1 MLVVTGAT
9 GFLGN
14 VLVRTLLA
22 GGAGPVRSLAR
33 PTSDLASLAGLQTEI
48 VHADIGETASLA
60 SAFTGADTVFHV
72 AGTVSITRGGLT
84 QLRETNVEGTRNV
97 IAACRQARVRR
108 LMYCSSIHAFV
119 VPPRGSCITED
130 SPVDPD
136 RCTGSYDRS
145 KAEATLLVRE
155 AAARGMDVVT
165 VHPTGVVGPYD
176 FRPSP
181 MGELLLQCARGR
193 LPAYVDG
200 AYNFV
205 DVRDVAAGIA
215 AAATKGTSGAGYI
228 LAGDNVTVRALMQT
242 VEAVTGTPA
251 PRLRMPIGLLKSI
264 SFLIPVYYWATR
276 QTPLFTTYSLDVIS
290 SGCDMTSAK
299 AERELGYTARPFRE
313 TVEDAVSWFR
323 EQGMLEKV

>member
-22 GGAGPVRSLAR
+22 GGAGWVRSLAR
-33 PTSDLASLAGLQTEI
+33 PTSDLASLAGLDTEI
-48 VHADIGETASLA
+48 VHADLGDPASLV

-84 QLRETNVEGTRNV
+84 RLRETNVEGTRNV
-97 IAACRQARVRR
+97 LAACRQAGVRR
-108 LMYCSSIHAFV
+108 LVYCSSIHAFV

-155 AAARGMDVVT
+155 AAAQGMDVVT

-181 MGELLLQCARGR
+181 MGELLLQCSRGR

-251 PRLRMPIGLLKSI
+251 PRLRMPIGLLKSL

-276 QTPLFTTYSLDVIS
+276 QTPLFTAYSLDVVS
-290 SGCDMTSAK
+290 SGCDMNSAK
-299 AERELGYTARPFRE
+299 AGRELGYTARPFRE
-313 TVEDAVSWFR
+313 TVEDAVRWFR
-323 EQGMLEKV
+323 EQGML

>member
-22 GGAGPVRSLAR
+22 RGAGPVRSLAR
-33 PTSDLASLAGLQTEI
+33 PTSDLASLAGLDTEI
-48 VHADIGETASLA
+48 VHADIGDPASLV
-60 SAFTGADTVFHV
+60 SAFAGADTVFHV
-72 AGTVSITRGGLT
+72 AGTVSITRGGLPR
-84 QLRETNVEGTRNV
+84 LRKTNVEGTRNV
-97 IAACRQARVRR
+97 VSACRQAGVRR
-108 LMYCSSIHAFV
+108 LVYCSSIHAFV
-119 VPPRGSCITED
+119 VPPPGACITED
-130 SPVDPD
+130 SPVDPT
-136 RCTGSYDRS
+136 RCAGSYDRS
-145 KAEATLLVRE
+145 KAEATLIVRE
-155 AAARGMDVVT
+155 AAAQGLDAVT

-176 FRPSP
+176 YRPSP
-181 MGELLLQCARGR
+181 MGELLIQCSRGR

-205 DVRDVAAGIA
+205 DVRDVAAGLA
-215 AAATKGTSGAGYI
+215 AAAAKGASGAGYI
-228 LAGDNVTVRALMQT
+228 LAGNNVTVRDLMRT

-251 PRLRMPIGLLKSI
+251 PRLRVPIGLLKSV

-299 AERELGYTARPFRE
+299 AERELGYSARPFRE
-313 TVEDAVSWFR
+313 TVEDAVRWFR
-323 EQGMLEKV
+323 EQGTL

>member
-33 PTSDLASLAGLQTEI
+33 PTSDLASLAGLDTEI
-48 VHADIGETASLA
+48 VHADIGDPTSLA
-60 SAFTGADTVFHV
+60 AAFAEADTVFHI
-72 AGTVSITRGGLT
+72 AGTVSITRGGLPH
-84 QLRETNVEGTRNV
+84 LREINVEGTRNV
-97 IAACRQARVRR
+97 LAACRQAGVRR
-108 LMYCSSIHAFV
+108 LVYCSSIHAFV
-119 VPPRGSCITED
+119 VPPPGSCITEE

-155 AAARGMDVVT
+155 AAAQGLDVVT

-181 MGELLLQCARGR
+181 MGELLLQCTRGR

-215 AAATKGTSGAGYI
+215 SAAERGTSGAGYI
-228 LAGDNVTVRALMQT
+228 LAGNNVTVRDLMKT

-251 PRLRMPIGLLKSI
+251 PRLRVPIGLLKSI
-264 SFLIPVYYWATR
+264 SFLIPVYYWITR

-290 SGCDMTSAK
+290 SGCDMNSAK
-299 AERELGYTARPFRE
+299 AERELGYAARPFRE
-313 TVEDAVSWFR
+313 TVEDAIRWFR
-323 EQGMLEKV
+323 EQGML

>member
-1 MLVVTGAT
+1 
-9 GFLGN
+9 
-14 VLVRTLLA
+14 
-22 GGAGPVRSLAR
+22 
-33 PTSDLASLAGLQTEI
+33 
-48 VHADIGETASLA
+48 
-60 SAFTGADTVFHV
+60 
-72 AGTVSITRGGLT
+72 
-84 QLRETNVEGTRNV
+84 LRETNVEGTRNV
-97 IAACRQARVRR
+97 LAACRQAGVRR
-108 LMYCSSIHAFV
+108 LVYCSSIHAFV

-155 AAARGMDVVT
+155 AAAQGLDVVI

-181 MGELLLQCARGR
+181 MGELLLQCSRGR

-215 AAATKGTSGAGYI
+215 AAAARGTSGAGYI
-228 LAGDNVTVRALMQT
+228 LAGNNVTVRALMQT

-251 PRLRMPIGLLKSI
+251 PRLRMPIRLLKSI
-264 SFLIPVYYWATR
+264 SFLIPVYYRATR

-290 SGCDMTSAK
+290 SGCDMNSAK
-299 AERELGYTARPFRE
+299 AERELGYTSRPFRE
-313 TVEDAVSWFR
+313 TVEDAVRWFR
-323 EQGMLEKV
+323 EQGMLEKASLLRLPNGDAS